1 LYKVISATLTIQTV
15 AAALFVIM
23 VVVQDHAALKPTVAT
38 STSVVDLAALH
49 SGQVG
54 AVALAPQYITLLF
67 LQVCLPAM
75 AVWLLQVLKQIT
87 DFQSGQEW
95 DSISSA
101 KVLTP

>member
-1 LYKVISATLTIQTV
+1 
-15 AAALFVIM
+15 M
-23 VVVQDHAALKPTVAT
+23 VVVQDHAVQNPTVAT
-38 STSVVDLAALH
+38 LPNVVDLAVSH

-67 LQVCLPAM
+67 LQACLP
-75 AVWLLQVLKQIT
+75 VTVELLLQVLKQIT